1 MNGRNGFTLPE
12 LMTTVAIGAIALLM
26 AMRPAATYIQHTRVN
41 RASAVVGGDL
51 DMARSIAERQRTPV
65 RLAFDSVAGQY
76 TLTNRA
82 TGAVISKRA
91 IGASSDY
98 NVRTIH
104 FTPAVTDFF
113 PSGLTSG
120 SLTVTL
126 NAGGYSRQVTMS
138 RVGLVRLP

>member
-1 MNGRNGFTLPE
+1 MNDRNGFTLPE